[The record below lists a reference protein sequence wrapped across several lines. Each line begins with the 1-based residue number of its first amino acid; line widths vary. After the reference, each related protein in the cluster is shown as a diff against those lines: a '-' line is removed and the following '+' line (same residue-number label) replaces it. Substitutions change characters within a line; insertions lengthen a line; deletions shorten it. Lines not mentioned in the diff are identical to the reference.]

1 MTVQQEQEYLARIAA
16 GLQAAAAIF
25 ADYTPG
31 DVETAYKSGDDPVT
45 KADHAVD
52 AALRPILQ
60 RAGEGWLSEETIDDL
75 DRLKCSV
82 CWVVDPLDGT
92 REFVKG
98 IPEWCV
104 SIGLVEDGR
113 ALAGGIYNPQTKE
126 TFLGSLQTGVT
137 YNGAPAVPKAATSLQ
152 GARVLASRSE
162 MSRGEWDGFASAG
175 FVTVP
180 MGSVAYKLA
189 RVAAGLDEVTFTL
202 VPKNEWDV
210 AAGVALVESAGGF
223 ARDLSNSEIPF
234 NCKSTLLTGMFAG
247 CPGVQDELTTLL
259 APHIGELAAR

>member
-1 MTVQQEQEYLARIAA
+1 MTVTQEKEMLSRIQA
-16 GLQAAAAIF
+16 GLDAAAAIF
-25 ADYTPG
+25 AGYTPG
-31 DVETAYKSGDDPVT
+31 QVETAYKAGDDPVT
-45 KADHAVD
+45 QADHAVD

-60 RAGEGWLSEETIDDL
+60 REGEGWLSEETLDDKNRMNHSL
-75 DRLKCSV
+75 

-104 SIGLVEDGR
+104 SIGLVENGHPV
-113 ALAGGIYNPQTKE
+113 AGGIFNPQTNE
-126 TFLGSLQTGVT
+126 TFIGSLNTGVT
-137 YNGAPAVPKAATSLQ
+137 YNGAPAKPAAATSLK
-152 GARVLASRSE
+152 GATVLASRSE
-162 MSRGEWDGFASAG
+162 VSRGEWDSFAAAG
-175 FVTVP
+175 FITLP

-210 AAGVALVESAGGF
+210 AAGVALIESAGGF
-223 ARDLSNSEIPF
+223 SRDLSNSPIVF

-247 CPGVQDELTTLL
+247 CPGVQEELTALL
-259 APHIGELAAR
+259 TPRLHEPIAR